1 MISKRELQILSTA
14 FEAGRD
20 ETGSR
25 RVQDMV
31 RAEARR
37 VERAFAELSHEI
49 TVTFTDDDPYQ
60 SFEEL
65 RQDVTVNRR
74 MRVFKGGSDT
84 PLWDPLTNWKAR
96 AVHDWDHIVS
106 SSDFSVEGE
115 AATYRRGAA
124 RMPGLAPLYLS
135 EIVLQAAL
143 QTYTG
148 EFAPTQKLVLPS
160 EHVIRIANSLRG
172 PGDRRRQAPAA
183 MVWYAA
189 GLLKVMSVPDLMV
202 HLGAAGYDWESA
214 LVIADAAHMLDG
226 RKL

>member
-1 MISKRELQILSTA
+1 MISRHELQIMAEA
-14 FEAGRD
+14 FQAGRD
-20 ETGSR
+20 EADSR
-25 RVQDMV
+25 AVQSMV

-37 VERAFAELSHEI
+37 VERDFAALSREI
-49 TVTFTDDDPYQ
+49 QVTFTDQDPYQ
-60 SFEEL
+60 NFDEL
-65 RQDVTVNRR
+65 RHDVTVNRR

-84 PLWDPLTNWKAR
+84 PLWDPLTNSKAR
-96 AVHDWDHIVS
+96 AVHDWDHVVA

-115 AATYRRGAA
+115 ARAYRRSSA

-148 EFAPTQKLVLPS
+148 EFAPTQKLVIPS
-160 EHVIRIANSLRG
+160 AQVVRIANSLKG
-172 PGDRRRQAPAA
+172 PGERRRQAPAA

-189 GLLKVMSVPDLMV
+189 GLLKVMDLPELMV

-214 LVIADAAHMLDG
+214 LIIADAAHMLDG
-226 RKL
+226 RRL